1 VTGSWN
7 HQLRALVWAACAS
20 AGAIAA
26 MEAAARRIAT
36 LRFMLLPNILP
47 SVASFFIQAR
57 ATRYSVK
64 S

>member
-1 VTGSWN
+1 
-7 HQLRALVWAACAS
+7 
-20 AGAIAA
+20 